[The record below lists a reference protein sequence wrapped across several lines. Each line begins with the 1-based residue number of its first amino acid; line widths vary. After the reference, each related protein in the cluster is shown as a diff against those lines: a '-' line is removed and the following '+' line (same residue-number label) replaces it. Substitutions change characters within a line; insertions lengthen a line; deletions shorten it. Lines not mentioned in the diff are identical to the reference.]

1 MEENEENFRRQQ
13 EEIEAL
19 SSIYEDCFVLDSE
32 TSFTILIKENC
43 GEVLM
48 TVSLPPD
55 YPSGAPPTYQKS
67 APFLRGREKEV
78 LCDLLDD
85 IYVDNLGE
93 CVVFLWVEQIRTYLQ
108 ERRKDDSTECY
119 SSDLVNNKETVDT
132 CLDEDL
138 LATALH
144 NSSLCPEITTGGTIE
159 DRKSVFQGH
168 TATVKSADDVKAVVA
183 KLHENKKIAHA
194 SHNIYAF
201 RIFCDDKQTWLCDCE
216 DDGEDAAGGRLLH
229 LLEILDAVDTLVVV
243 SRWYGGT
250 HLGPDRF
257 KHINNAA
264 RQVMEIAGV
273 IVPKDEKGKK
283 KKGK

>member
-119 SSDLVNNKETVDT
+119 SSDLVDNKETVDT

-183 KLHENKKIAHA
+183 KLQENKKIAHA
-194 SHNIYAF
+194 THNIYAF